1 MWVLA
6 ELLPG
11 RREETVQL
19 DDASNGL
26 DLLRALHLAPDAYVL
41 IREGL
46 PIAADEP
53 LLEGERIHVI
63 RIVSGGT

>member
-1 MWVLA
+1 MRVMA
-6 ELLPG
+6 EILPG
-11 RREETVQL
+11 RRAETVQL
-19 DDASNGL
+19 DEASNGL

-46 PIAADEP
+46 PIAVDEP
-53 LLEGERIHVI
+53 LAEGERIHLI